1 MTLTQFKKQ
10 QLALNLNTFVA
21 EEQKQVISLILW
33 NNMLKFWLIWRIS
46 AALFSLLLFSYF
58 KIFTISALRNRP
70 TCTMRD
76 RIIYA
81 ILSVAIPILKAI

>member
-33 NNMLKFWLIWRIS
+33 NNMLKF
-46 AALFSLLLFSYF
+46 
-58 KIFTISALRNRP
+58 
-70 TCTMRD
+70 
-76 RIIYA
+76 
-81 ILSVAIPILKAI
+81 